1 MSELA
6 ALALALFGVLAFELS
21 LAAAVLLAAY
31 RSARRPARRTAP
43 ELRRP
48 DFRIPEP
55 RRPDLRIPEPRNPEH
70 DVTVRAARP
79 PTHRE

>member
-43 ELRRP
+43 ELHRS

-55 RRPDLRIPEPRNPEH
+55 RSPEH

-79 PTHRE
+79 PMHRE